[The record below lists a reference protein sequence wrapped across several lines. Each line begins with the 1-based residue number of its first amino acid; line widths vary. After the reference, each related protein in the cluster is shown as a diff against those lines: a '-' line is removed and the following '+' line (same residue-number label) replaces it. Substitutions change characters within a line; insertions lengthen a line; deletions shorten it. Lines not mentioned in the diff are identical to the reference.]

1 VEKYGLEGQF
11 AKATPAGVEKL
22 LTIESGEVL
31 TSQPYRSLVGELLY
45 LSVCTRPDIAFAVGM
60 LSKFLDKAGEM
71 HWAAAIRVLLY
82 LKGTMTYGLPLGGK
96 GNNSSL
102 ISYVVTLS
110 TTESEF
116 IALTDVAR
124 ELLWMQPIYVFLGSD
139 KIQECTIIYEDNLPV
154 INLALNQQT
163 KGRTKHLNVKVKF
176 IAQMLEQKIFKIEK
190 VKSAENIADQMTK
203 AQSKVLFLKHRS
215 FYMVERQS
223 LNG

>member
-1 VEKYGLEGQF
+1 
-11 AKATPAGVEKL
+11 
-22 LTIESGEVL
+22 
-31 TSQPYRSLVGELLY
+31 
-45 LSVCTRPDIAFAVGM
+45 
-60 LSKFLDKAGEM
+60 M
-71 HWAAAIRVLLY
+71 HWAAAVRVLLY
-82 LKGTMTYGLPLGGK
+82 LKGTITHGLPLGGK
-96 GNNSSL
+96 GNSSNLTAYVDADFANDSVDYKSITGYLVFFQESL
-102 ISYVVTLS
+102 ISWSSKKQRTVTLS

-124 ELLWMQPIYVFLGSD
+124 ELLWMQPIYVFLGSN
-139 KIQECTIIYEDNLPV
+139 KIQECTIIYEDNMPV

-203 AQSKVLFLKHRS
+203 AQGKVLFLKHRG